1 MYLFAF
7 LLAQDQREAD
17 GMQWFNYILERM
29 KKNAESHCELIWISP
44 GSWAC
49 AVKLV
54 SCSLTPTL
62 VVFLPLFICVTIVC
76 VLLNVII
83 IILMH
88 VQSFFWLQRLHF
100 NTVTWFSVFISVFCN
115 PLTHLFLK
123 PWWSP
128 GYCECDERMPF
139 WGFQLIYFDFSAL
152 LIFLLMWSGCRFN
165 SCRFKRSPLKLYQ
178 FPREGNPL
186 VFLLRTPWPWGGTS
200 MSQESVEFGR
210 FA

>member
-1 MYLFAF
+1 M
-7 LLAQDQREAD
+7 
-17 GMQWFNYILERM
+17 N
-29 KKNAESHCELIWISP
+29 
-44 GSWAC
+44 
-49 AVKLV
+49 LV
-54 SCSLTPTL
+54 SCSLSPTL

-83 IILMH
+83 IILMY
-88 VQSFFWLQRLHF
+88 VQSFFWLQRLQF
-100 NTVTWFSVFISVFCN
+100 NTVTWFSVFISVILLHICFWSHDG
-115 PLTHLFLK
+115 HLVIVNVM
-123 PWWSP
+123 
-128 GYCECDERMPF
+128 RMPF

-186 VFLLRTPWPWGGTS
+186 VFLLRTLWPWGGTS